1 VPKIME
7 TQSRIKTR
15 PYKRRLPNTH
25 PKQRPAQRHPHGIG
39 KHELLDTGR
48 IDTDVMGD
56 DLNQPQGNGMIRRPA
71 ALFGYSLNAVCP
83 LTSTTVRMTSNRL
96 APRSTASKQSPAAS
110 PQRKAA
116 PAAVAMM
123 SRYRSGADGSKP
135 LEHIV
140 TADHPIVSVALA
152 STR

>member
-48 IDTDVMGD
+48 IDTDAMISISHE
-56 DLNQPQGNGMIRRPA
+56 GNGMIRRPA
-71 ALFGYSLNAVCP
+71 ALFGYALNAVCP